1 MQGAIKER
9 WQVLCQRAAE
19 EQDPVRLLDLVDE
32 LDRLLREK
40 EERLGP
46 QQVDSMKV
54 A

>member
-9 WQVLCQRAAE
+9 WQIHCQRAAE
-19 EQDPVRLLDLVDE
+19 EQDPGRLMELVDE

-40 EERLGP
+40 EERLGRE
-46 QQVDSMKV
+46 QVDSMKV